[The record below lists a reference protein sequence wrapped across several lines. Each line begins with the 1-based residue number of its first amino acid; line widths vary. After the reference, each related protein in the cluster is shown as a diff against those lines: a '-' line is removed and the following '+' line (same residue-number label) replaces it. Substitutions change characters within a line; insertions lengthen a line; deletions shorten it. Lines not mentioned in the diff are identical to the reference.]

1 MRVCILNIYG
11 LFLHKFIHNPHKF
24 WKNYSFFILQE
35 MEGKKWLR
43 LSRIYQVENQWLA
56 ILGGYHIVIDL
67 TTAAP
72 SKLLLYHCQ
81 ELR

>member
-1 MRVCILNIYG
+1 MNIYKIA
-11 LFLHKFIHNPHKF
+11 HKYSRYITLISTYYSGKIILSKSYKK
-24 WKNYSFFILQE
+24 WK
-35 MEGKKWLR
+35 GKKWLR

-72 SKLLLYHCQ
+72 SKPLSFCCTTAKN
-81 ELR
+81 

>member
-1 MRVCILNIYG
+1 MDNFYI
-11 LFLHKFIHNPHKF
+11 
-24 WKNYSFFILQE
+24 YSFITLISSGKIILSSSYKRWK
-35 MEGKKWLR
+35 GKKWLR

>member
-1 MRVCILNIYG
+1 
-11 LFLHKFIHNPHKF
+11 
-24 WKNYSFFILQE
+24 